1 MSFRA
6 LSEGHS
12 GHNYYVSKEDTE
24 KFLSNAIPL
33 AVVAVI
39 SFFAITIFLV
49 FIANAFEL
57 KNEHIGIMA
66 FFSIM
71 GLVIMTLLFA
81 QGGDENAIQSNTYVS
96 ISRPQNRRG
105 KVKKF
110 NSAEEYRASQ
120 QFLRDKAEADAK
132 KTEQQK
138 LDAKRGE
145 EIELS
150 TKALVSLGFK
160 IKRATDLVSRAL
172 DSGIKSS
179 DTQGLVRYALS
190 NNNKA

>member
-1 MSFRA
+1 MKRCC
-6 LSEGHS
+6 
-12 GHNYYVSKEDTE
+12 
-24 KFLSNAIPL
+24 
-33 AVVAVI
+33 VI